1 MAVQVSFPPLCKDDI
16 ILSNTA
22 MKQKRPFYSLLAI
35 LALAVLAAGLSR
47 PSAESPQAQAFYY
60 TPTPDADGRIM
71 YVIKEGDTC
80 ISISLLNYV
89 DLDTLQMLNNLN
101 ADCIL
106 IPGQKLLLGT
116 VVAPTPGG
124 PTATPTAL
132 LPSPTPFI
140 GNGEVCIVLFNDI
153 NGNAL
158 AETGE
163 TAIGD
168 GAISLSDRLGK
179 VSLTG
184 KTSASIEEPS
194 CFSDLPEGEYN
205 ISVAVPE
212 GYNPTTRMDY
222 ALSLKAGDRST
233 LDFGAQLSSQGQ
245 PETVAEGGSSPL
257 LGILGGLVVLAGIG
271 LGVYARAAA
280 RR

>member
-1 MAVQVSFPPLCKDDI
+1 MKSKRSFCTLPVL
-16 ILSNTA
+16 
-22 MKQKRPFYSLLAI
+22 
-35 LALAVLAAGLSR
+35 LALAILAAGLSR

-89 DLDTLQMLNNLN
+89 DLDTLRMLNNLD
-101 ADCIL
+101 AACVL

-116 VVAPTPGG
+116 VAAPTPGG
-124 PTATPTAL
+124 PTATPTPL
-132 LPSPTPFI
+132 LPSPTPFK
-140 GNGEVCIVLFNDI
+140 GTGEVCIVLFNDI

-163 TAIGD
+163 GAIAD
-168 GAISLSDRLGK
+168 GAISLTNRLGQ

-184 KTSASIEEPS
+184 KTSASMEEPS
-194 CFSDLPEGEYN
+194 CFTDLPEGEYN

-222 ALSLKAGDRST
+222 TLSLKAGDRST
-233 LDFGAQLSSQGQ
+233 LDFGAQLSSKGQ
-245 PETVAEGGSSPL
+245 PEPVSEGGSSPL
-257 LGILGGLVVLAGIG
+257 LGILGGLVILAGIG
-271 LGVYARAAA
+271 LGVYARAAT

>member
-1 MAVQVSFPPLCKDDI
+1 
-16 ILSNTA
+16 
-22 MKQKRPFYSLLAI
+22 MKQKRQFFSLLAI
-35 LALAVLAAGLSR
+35 LALAILAAGLSW
-47 PSAESPQAQAFYY
+47 PAAESPQAQAFYY

-89 DLDTLQMLNNLN
+89 DLDTLRLLNNLD
-101 ADCIL
+101 ADCVL

-124 PTATPTAL
+124 PTATPTPL

-163 TAIGD
+163 IPIGG
-168 GAISLSDRLGK
+168 GAISLTDRLGQT
-179 VSLTG
+179 SLTG
-184 KTSASIEEPS
+184 RTSPSLEEPT
-194 CFSDLPEGEYN
+194 CFSELPEGEYN

-222 ALSLKAGDRST
+222 ALTLKAGDRSI

-245 PETVAEGGSSPL
+245 PEEVAEGGRSPL
-257 LGILGGLVVLAGIG
+257 LGILGGIVVLAGIG
-271 LGVYARAAA
+271 LGIYARAAA

>member
-1 MAVQVSFPPLCKDDI
+1 MNRNRRLI
-16 ILSNTA
+16 
-22 MKQKRPFYSLLAI
+22 SLLAVI
-35 LALAVLAAGLSR
+35 ALAVLAATLSW
-47 PSAESPQAQAFYY
+47 PAAESPQAQAFYY

-89 DLDTLQMLNNLN
+89 DLDTLRMLNNLD
-101 ADCIL
+101 AACVL

-116 VVAPTPGG
+116 VSAPTPGG
-124 PTATPTAL
+124 PTGTPTPI
-132 LPSPTPFI
+132 LPSPTPFK
-140 GNGEVCIVLFNDI
+140 GTGEVCIVLFNDI
-153 NGNAL
+153 NGNSL
-158 AETGE
+158 PETGE
-163 TAIGD
+163 EAISD
-168 GAISLSDRLGK
+168 GAVSLTDRFGQ

-184 KTSASIEEPS
+184 KTGASLEEPV

-222 ALSLKAGDRST
+222 TLALRAGDRST
-233 LDFGAQLSSQGQ
+233 LDFGAQLSSLGE
-245 PETVAEGGSSPL
+245 PEPVSEGGRSPL
-257 LGILGGLVVLAGIG
+257 LGILGGLVLLAGIG
-271 LGVYARAAA
+271 LGIYARAAT